1 MKVVRARTIAS
12 SLAAFCACSFALPAA
27 RAAEHPSLP
36 DPVAAA
42 LDRCLAKPST
52 ESTLDVRDCYR
63 TAARGYETRIA
74 STYASILKHVDPA
87 SQSLVRN
94 SQQAWLAYRN
104 RVLAVDRGSWTGD
117 RGTIVG
123 IEIDE
128 ANVSALRARLV
139 ELRVV
144 WPGFAGEDASL

>member
-1 MKVVRARTIAS
+1 MNVVRTRTIAS
-12 SLAAFCACSFALPAA
+12 SLVVFCACSFALPAA

-42 LDRCLAKPST
+42 LDHCLAKPST
-52 ESTLDVRDCYR
+52 QSTLDIRDCYR
-63 TAARGYETRIA
+63 SAARGYESRIA
-74 STYASILKHVDPA
+74 STYASISKHVDPA
-87 SQSLVRN
+87 SQSLVRR
-94 SQQAWLAYRN
+94 SQQAWLAYRS
-104 RVLAVDRGSWTGD
+104 RVFAVDRGGWTGD

-123 IEIDE
+123 IEIDQ

-144 WPGFAGEDASL
+144 WPGFEGENASL